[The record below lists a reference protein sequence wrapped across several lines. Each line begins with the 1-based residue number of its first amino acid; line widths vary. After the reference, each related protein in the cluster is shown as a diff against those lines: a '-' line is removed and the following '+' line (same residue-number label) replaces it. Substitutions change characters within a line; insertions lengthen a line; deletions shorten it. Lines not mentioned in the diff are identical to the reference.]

1 VRLTVPTDFTQGVSS
16 LNYTS
21 ATSYASGGTIS
32 GTALTLS
39 AADATNPGLV
49 STGSQTLA
57 GEKTFSNDI
66 NANGVKVGSK
76 IGIGTSTPTTALHIQ
91 NGNTMSG
98 SDNPGSNSIP
108 SIYVLNNNNASSNA
122 NSIVAIRTGGSGG
135 GKPYL
140 SFDAVGF
147 AGYSVGLNNPTD
159 ELIINT
165 DWNFNTSNLSKNAVI
180 IKRTGQ
186 SRIIL
191 TNEGGSHKNDWP
203 SGWGGGISTWDISCS
218 GIYYQVLSARSDK
231 RLKHSIYDL
240 DQTLINKY
248 LALRAVSYYWNK
260 GQTGGDKIQYGLIAQ
275 EVETVLPELVST
287 ATDSMQTK
295 SVNYQALHALSIKV
309 IQSQQAEID
318 ALKKNQEALANKQ
331 SDLEK
336 RMMELEAKLK

>member
-1 VRLTVPTDFTQGVSS
+1 MRLTVPTDFTQGVSS

-203 SGWGGGISTWDISCS
+203 SGWGGGC
-218 GIYYQVLSARSDK
+218 
-231 RLKHSIYDL
+231 
-240 DQTLINKY
+240 
-248 LALRAVSYYWNK
+248 
-260 GQTGGDKIQYGLIAQ
+260 
-275 EVETVLPELVST
+275 
-287 ATDSMQTK
+287 
-295 SVNYQALHALSIKV
+295 
-309 IQSQQAEID
+309 
-318 ALKKNQEALANKQ
+318 
-331 SDLEK
+331 
-336 RMMELEAKLK
+336 